1 MSNNDLHNNI
11 KQAVVIAPI
20 AIGAN
25 ATKTGKVIDRQG
37 YGGVE
42 FLASYGAVTTTGTIV
57 TLVVKEGDATG
68 SLTSVADADLLGTE
82 ALASLGTQAAAR
94 TSGVGKNVAKKVGYK
109 GIKRYVTVDAISTGT
124 TSVGCV
130 SIEAL
135 LLNPSIAPT
144 SNP

>member
-1 MSNNDLHNNI
+1 MEHLHENV
-11 KQAVVIAPI
+11 KALRVIAPI

-42 FLASYGAVTTTGTIV
+42 FVASYGAVTTTGSIV
-57 TLVVKEGDATG
+57 TLIVKEGDATG
-68 SLTSVADADLLGTE
+68 NMTSVADGDLVGTE
-82 ALASLGTQAAAR
+82 TLASLPVQATSR
-94 TSGVGKNVAKKVGYK
+94 TSEVGKNVTKRVGYK
-109 GIKRYVTVDAISTGT
+109 GIKRYVSVDAVSTGT

-135 LLNPSIAPT
+135 LFNPMLAPVA
-144 SNP
+144 NP